1 MVHST
6 QQSDIITAAAAS
18 PIVTTPGENYSAYEG
33 AFEGPE
39 KLLEIWFS
47 PSPDRIKDHQ
57 NLEDDD
63 SDKEAA
69 LENGSRRKDNRFGL
83 RVVPKPVWDKMLA
96 LVKCTVLNVI
106 SNKDVDA
113 YLLSESSMF
122 VYPHKLILKT
132 CGTTT
137 LLLAVSR
144 LLEIAKSY
152 LGYEKVWRV
161 FYSRKAFMF
170 PERQIGP
177 HRSWDDEVKFL
188 DQFFDDGSSYIVGKE
203 RQDQWHLYMTKPSDD
218 VLHHINSNHTITTNN
233 NNNTNHDSPLSFE
246 NRGVQPRLRG
256 VMQEHEIASG
266 ASTPA
271 ASDSDSEDPSPFGN
285 SGHSHPDQ
293 TVEIHMTGL
302 NPEKMKKFYH
312 DASKTASGIS
322 GGKWVDQ
329 QTGIDKL
336 YPSATLDSY
345 LFEPCG
351 YSSNGLWED
360 RYFTFHVT
368 PEPEC
373 SYASFE
379 SNIPVEK
386 SHGGKAASADDE
398 DNSPIE
404 DLISQVLD
412 IFDPTSFTVT
422 YFTSHHKEHDSH
434 RHMIRSMS
442 TVNGYKRT
450 NRIWYE
456 FEGYDL
462 VYGHYAKN
470 E

>member
-1 MVHST
+1 MVNLSNNT
-6 QQSDIITAAAAS
+6 TTT
-18 PIVTTPGENYSAYEG
+18 TTPTAGENYSAQEG

-47 PSPDRIKDHQ
+47 PSPERLKDHQ
-57 NLEDDD
+57 NLSSDESEDD
-63 SDKEAA
+63 A
-69 LENGSRRKDNRFGL
+69 NCVRNQRRRSHAPVEGKTGL
-83 RVVPKPVWDKMLA
+83 RVIPRPVFDKMLA

-122 VYPHKLILKT
+122 VYPHKMILKT

-144 LLEIAKSY
+144 LLEIAKNY
-152 LGYEKVWRV
+152 CGFEKVWRV

-188 DQFFDDGSSYIVGKE
+188 DKYFDAGSSYIVGKE

-218 VLHHINSNHTITTNN
+218 VLHHPSSRPIPPH
-233 NNNTNHDSPLSFE
+233 
-246 NRGVQPRLRG
+246 LRG

-266 ASTPA
+266 ASTPVT
-271 ASDSDSEDPSPFGN
+271 SDSEDPSPFGN
-285 SGHSHPDQ
+285 AGHFHPDQ
-293 TVEIHMTGL
+293 TIEIHMTGL
-302 NPEKMKKFYH
+302 NQEKMKKFYH
-312 DASKTASGIS
+312 DASQTESGIP

-336 YPSATLDSY
+336 YPMATLDSY

-351 YSSNGLWED
+351 YSSNAIWD
-360 RYFTFHVT
+360 DMYFNFHVT
-368 PEPEC
+368 PEEEC

-379 SNIPVEK
+379 TNIPVEK
-386 SHGGKAASADDE
+386 SHA
-398 DNSPIE
+398 NSGEQSPVE
-404 DLISQVLD
+404 ALITQVLD
-412 IFDPTSFTVT
+412 VFDPSSFTVT
-422 YFTSHHKEHDSH
+422 YFTSHHKEHHSH
-434 RHMIRSMS
+434 SHMVRSMS
-442 TVNGYKRT
+442 ALHGYKRT
-450 NRIWYE
+450 NRILYE
-456 FEGYDL
+456 FDGYDL
-462 VYGHYAKN
+462 VYGHYAK
-470 E
+470 